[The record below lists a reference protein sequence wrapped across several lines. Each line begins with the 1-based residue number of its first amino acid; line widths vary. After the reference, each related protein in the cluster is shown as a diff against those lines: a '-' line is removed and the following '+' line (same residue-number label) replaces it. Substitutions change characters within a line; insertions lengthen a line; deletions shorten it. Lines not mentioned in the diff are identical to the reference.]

1 MKLFAVAQPGL
12 EEATYRELKELNING
27 NVVPGGV
34 EFEGDLKEIYLTNL
48 WLRTASRIL
57 LRLCSFR
64 AKHFGELVRKATKC
78 NWENYITP
86 ELSIKIRVTSR
97 KSKLY
102 HTKAIEE
109 RILKAIAEKLGFQ
122 PKLAKYED
130 EGTSVIVRF
139 EKDICTISVNTSGAM
154 LHKRGYRV
162 AETEAPIREN
172 IAAAMIILSN
182 WDKRTPFIDPFCGSG
197 TIPIEAALLAANIPP
212 GINRTFAFMKW
223 KNFDLALWE
232 EIKKEAE
239 NKRKEITVPIFGFDI
254 DPKAV
259 EAAEKNAKAAGVSKY
274 IGFKQA
280 SFPFLSIKKATVIT
294 NPPYGERLKIR
305 RTKLLYVH
313 FGDWIRSN
321 FSECEA
327 YFITDKVSFAK
338 SVSENVEEIT
348 NFSNGGI
355 KVRLY
360 RYRWEKEKG
369 EVQNESF

>member
-12 EEATYRELKELNING
+12 EKATYRELKELNIDG
-27 NVVPGGV
+27 NLVPGGV
-34 EFEGDLKEIYLTNL
+34 EFEGDLREIYLTNL
-48 WLRTASRIL
+48 WLRTANRIL

-64 AKHFGELVRKATKC
+64 AKHFGELVRKAAKC

-86 ELSIKIRVTSR
+86 ELPIKVRVTSK

-122 PKLAKYED
+122 PKTAKYED

-139 EKDICTISVNTSGAM
+139 ENDICTISINTSGAM

-162 AETEAPIREN
+162 VETEAPIREN

-182 WDKRTPFIDPFCGSG
+182 WNKETPLIDPFCGSG

-223 KNFDLALWE
+223 KNFDLTLWE

-239 NKRKEITVPIFGFDI
+239 SKRKEITIPILGFDI
-254 DPKAV
+254 DPEAIK
-259 EAAEKNAKAAGVSKY
+259 AAEENAEAAGVSKY
-274 IGFKQA
+274 IEFKQA
-280 SFPFLSIKKATVIT
+280 SFPPLPIEKATVIT
-294 NPPYGERLKIR
+294 NPPYGERLKTH

-313 FGDWIRSN
+313 LGDWIRNN

-327 YFITDKVSFAK
+327 YFITDKVNFAK
-338 SVSENVEEIT
+338 SVSENVEGIT

-360 RYRWEKEKG
+360 RYRWKKE
-369 EVQNESF
+369 